1 MMSIMNKFFDT
12 RKKKFVCGIAVTAIV
27 GLSGI
32 SIYAY
37 NSSKS
42 NLLKLKGDSISVEYG
57 QKISLNPELYLD
69 INNLNSEQKS
79 DILKNTVITS
89 SATNEESKEYPS
101 VGEYELTI
109 KYDDQL
115 KKVKIYVKDTTIPV
129 LNVPD
134 SVELVQGTELA
145 SYDFK
150 TLMNSTDLAKLND
163 YVIDISMIDTNKPAE
178 YMAKVSV
185 EDINGNKTEKEFKV
199 IIKSAP
205 QSDEEVVQEKIKNP
219 DGSTSVR
226 TTIKKRQTE
235 SNKSSESGG
244 SNNGSSSS
252 NKKNSNSSK
261 SSNNNK
267 TNQNSTSDGRT
278 EINTNKTGE
287 TDLGDGGTGESY
299 EGFEWPS
306 DWD

>member
-27 GLSGI
+27 GLSAI

-37 NSSKS
+37 NRSKTD
-42 NLLKLKGDSISVEYG
+42 LLKLKDDSINVEYG
-57 QKISLNPELYLD
+57 QNISLNPEVYLD

-89 SATNEESKEYPS
+89 SATNEGSKEYPS

-115 KKVKIYVKDTTIPV
+115 KKVKVYVKDTTAPV

-134 SVELVQGTELA
+134 SVEIVQGTELA

-163 YVIDISMIDTNKPAE
+163 YVIDISMIDVNKPAE

-185 EDINGNKTEKEFKV
+185 DDANGNKAEKEFKV
-199 IIKSAP
+199 VIKSAP
-205 QSDEEVVQEKIKNP
+205 RNDEEAVEEKVKNS
-219 DGSTSVR
+219 DGTTSVR
-226 TTIKKRQTE
+226 TTVKKKIAE
-235 SNKSSESGG
+235 P
-244 SNNGSSSS
+244 
-252 NKKNSNSSK
+252 SNSSK
-261 SSNNNK
+261 NNITQKSNSSDKKSSDSSGSSNTNK
-267 TNQNSTSDGRT
+267 TNGNNGSGGRT

-287 TDLGDGGTGESY
+287 TDLGNNRYGESY